1 MNNFSMLTPAMR
13 DNPWP
18 LYALARQMS
27 PVLWRDEI
35 GMWSVFSAEA
45 CRTVLRNPQVFSSDP
60 TRLQP
65 DIPRERQSM
74 LTTDPPRH
82 TQLRNLVNQAFTPR
96 RVAALQPRIAEIAN
110 GILDA
115 ALPSGRLD
123 VIEDLAYPL
132 PVIIIAELLGVP
144 SQDRADFKRWSDIVV
159 KYLGTEERFTTLPDE
174 IRQVQEEFQT
184 YFEAQIED
192 HRRNPKDDLIG
203 ALLQAEIDGRRLSAD
218 ELLSFCIL
226 LLVAG
231 NETTTNL
238 IGNAVRCLLEHPA
251 EMERVRADLSLVPS
265 AVEETLRFRSPVQ
278 ATIRI
283 LTQDYDLAGSQLQAG
298 QRVVVWLGAA
308 NRDPAEFPDP
318 DRFDAGRD
326 PNRHLAFG
334 LGIHFCLGAP
344 LARLEAQVALDTI
357 LRRLPPFE
365 RADQEPF
372 ELVEGFIMHGVKHLP
387 VRFAPVPAGAS
398 V

>member
-1 MNNFSMLTPAMR
+1 MNNLSMLTPAMR

-18 LYALARQMS
+18 LYAMARQMS

-35 GMWSVFSAEA
+35 GMWSVFSYEH
-45 CRTVLRNPQVFSSDP
+45 CRAVLRNPQVFSSDP
-60 TRLQP
+60 TRQQP

-82 TQLRNLVNQAFTPR
+82 TQLRSLVNQAFTPR
-96 RVAALQPRIAEIAN
+96 RVAALQPRIAAITNE
-110 GILDA
+110 ILDEV
-115 ALPSGRLD
+115 LPTGRLD

-159 KYLGTEERFTTLPDE
+159 KYLGTEDRFSSLPDD
-174 IRQVQEEFQT
+174 IRQTQEEFQV
-184 YFEAQIED
+184 YFEHQIED

-203 ALLQAEIDGRRLSAD
+203 ALLQAEIDGRKLTAD

-238 IGNAVRCLLEHPA
+238 IGNTVRCLLEHP
-251 EMERVRADLSLVPS
+251 EQLERVRTNLSLVP
-265 AVEETLRFRSPVQ
+265 ATVEETLRFRSPVQ

-283 LTQDYDLAGSQLQAG
+283 LTQDTELAGKHLQAG
-298 QRVVVWLGAA
+298 QRAVVWLGAA
-308 NRDPAEFPDP
+308 NRDPAEFPNP
-318 DRFDAGRD
+318 DAFDAGRD

-344 LARLEAQVALDTI
+344 LARLEAQVALETI
-357 LRRLPPFE
+357 LRRLPPFQ
-365 RADQEPF
+365 RTNQEPL

-387 VRFAPVPAGAS
+387 VSFPSVVTGAS